1 MSCTELFYA
10 TCILFVVIILGSIL
24 KLTGLNI
31 FKFVCYFKDEL
42 AIVLGTASSDSVLP
56 QIMKKLKTWE
66 LKIQQS
72 VWLFLPVIL
81 LI

>member
-1 MSCTELFYA
+1 MELTQNNLQA
-10 TCILFVVIILGSIL
+10 QKRKS
-24 KLTGLNI
+24 
-31 FKFVCYFKDEL
+31 
-42 AIVLGTASSDSVLP
+42 
-56 QIMKKLKTWE
+56 LKTWE